1 LVFAQCHSRPVAGK
15 VKRLT
20 ANRQLIVDI
29 GMILLEIADE
39 LLFNLAEE

>member
-1 LVFAQCHSRPVAGK
+1 MPFRPVAGK

-39 LLFNLAEE
+39 LLFNLAEEIKRSK